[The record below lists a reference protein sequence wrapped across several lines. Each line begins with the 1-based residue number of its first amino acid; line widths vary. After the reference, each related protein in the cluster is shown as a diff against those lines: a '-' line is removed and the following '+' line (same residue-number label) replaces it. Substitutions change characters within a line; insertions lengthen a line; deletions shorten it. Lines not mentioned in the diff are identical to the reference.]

1 MAEFKDIKNRIVSE
15 FNSRKLCEVLPS
27 IIDFAQRA
35 GDMEL
40 KQLCVNELYGYAPN
54 VELPK
59 YRNIPVTFYDK
70 KGNKIRL
77 YPKGSVLSISEA
89 MQKENYPFRAPIEEL
104 ENMAV
109 GFDVRRMIVLRVPF
123 ELTVNGKT
131 FVAHSFEYF
140 SQQIKPSVSE
150 LRRIINSAIDNIE
163 HVGQYIKED
172 SILNSLHEDVVKVS
186 SKLFIDGH
194 YRSAV
199 LDAMIELVNR
209 VKLKSKC
216 TNLDNTPL
224 MERVFSSNKPIL
236 EVSDSND
243 IQQGVMRLY
252 SGAVMAFRNAN
263 AHKLDYQITR
273 DECIEQL
280 YFISYLHRTLD
291 KSQLNTL
298 NQS

>member
-123 ELTVNGKT
+123 ELTINGKT

-163 HVGQYIKED
+163 QVGQFIKEE

-186 SKLFIDGH
+186 S
-194 YRSAV
+194 
-199 LDAMIELVNR
+199 
-209 VKLKSKC
+209 
-216 TNLDNTPL
+216 
-224 MERVFSSNKPIL
+224 
-236 EVSDSND
+236 
-243 IQQGVMRLY
+243 
-252 SGAVMAFRNAN
+252 
-263 AHKLDYQITR
+263 
-273 DECIEQL
+273 
-280 YFISYLHRTLD
+280 
-291 KSQLNTL
+291 
-298 NQS
+298 